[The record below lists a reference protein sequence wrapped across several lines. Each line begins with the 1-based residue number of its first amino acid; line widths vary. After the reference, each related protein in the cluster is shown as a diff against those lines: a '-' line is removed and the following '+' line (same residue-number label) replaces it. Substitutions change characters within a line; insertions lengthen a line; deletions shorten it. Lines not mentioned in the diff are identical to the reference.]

1 MGEPDPTIRSRELGA
16 ELKRRR
22 EALGLTQE
30 VVKEKTGFS
39 ISKVSRA
46 ESGHRGV
53 PVQDIASLLAV
64 YGVIGTEREEL
75 LQLAMDADQN
85 EALVRKGSTLAE
97 RRRTLIWL
105 ESHATSITNVDTVVI
120 PGLLQTGEYTRAIM
134 ADSGLVPENEIED
147 RMVTRLARH
156 SVLHR
161 QRPPKLT
168 AIIDE
173 PALGRPVGGR
183 DVLRRQ
189 LEHLIT
195 MANWPTIT
203 IRVIPASVGV
213 HAATNGS
220 FSLLRFVGAPAVV
233 HVESLAAGLF
243 LENKDA
249 VRAYAKAASLLE
261 SAALDEGESARL
273 IARLMFELDPEEG
286 TT

>member
-16 ELKRRR
+16 ELRRRR
-22 EALGLTQE
+22 ELLGLTQE
-30 VVKEKTGFS
+30 AVKDKTGFS

-64 YGVIGTEREEL
+64 YGVIGAERDEL
-75 LQLAMDADQN
+75 LELAMDADQN
-85 EALVRKGSTLAE
+85 DALVRKGSTLAE

-105 ESHATSITNVDTVVI
+105 ESQATSITNVNTVVI

-156 SVLHR
+156 SVLQW
-161 QRPPKLT
+161 QRPPTLT
-168 AIIDE
+168 ALIDE
-173 PALGRPVGGR
+173 PALRRPVGGR

-195 MANWPTIT
+195 MANRPTIT
-203 IRVIPASVGV
+203 IRVIPAAVGV

-220 FSLLRFVGAPAVV
+220 FSLLRFAGAPTAV
-233 HVESLAAGLF
+233 HIESLAVGLF
-243 LENKDA
+243 LEDK
-249 VRAYAKAASLLE
+249 VTTSAYAKAVSLLE
-261 SAALDEGESARL
+261 VEALDEEESARL
-273 IARLMFELDPEEG
+273 IARFMFELDPKEG